1 MRISQKLKALM
12 AGVMY
17 NRPPDAVSY
26 LRDSLEKVLDMPNKD
41 DLEGCA
47 SIDA

>member
-1 MRISQKLKALM
+1 M

-17 NRPPDAVSY
+17 NRPENAVTY
-26 LRDSLEKVLDMPNKD
+26 LRDSLEKVLDMPDKD
-41 DLEGCA
+41 DLDGCA